1 MHHKFHSGLQRLS
14 SCVPTSLLPYALSS
28 TSASA
33 ETRAPCFYGRMVWN
47 QCSQDFASIM
57 SCISGKWGR
66 KKGNMF
72 FGHGTLLHNPGS
84 EPTNKHTFQAFQAF
98 PAFPLP
104 GGMSW
109 LPGLLSD
116 DLLSFLHP
124 LCKLFFLKK
133 QKGQAWLHPMGSH
146 TFWSFDVLVQVM
158 QLAQVAQ
165 KTMSRGIVAVA
176 INVVFFTWHNA
187 ICQPWCQ

>member
-1 MHHKFHSGLQRLS
+1 MFTRFRKHHQLHLWENEEG
-14 SCVPTSLLPYALSS
+14 
-28 TSASA
+28 
-33 ETRAPCFYGRMVWN
+33 
-47 QCSQDFASIM
+47 
-57 SCISGKWGR
+57 
-66 KKGNMF
+66 KKGKCV
-72 FGHGTLLHNPGS
+72 FGHGTILHNPGS
-84 EPTNKHTFQAFQAF
+84 EPTNKHTFQ
-98 PAFPLP
+98 AFPLP